1 MQMAVKKSILRR
13 GTGVDVIICIRD
25 AWLLYAEIKISE

>member
-13 GTGVDVIICIRD
+13 GTGVDVIKCVRD
-25 AWLLYAEIKISE
+25 AWLHYAEIKISE